1 MVHPAFRIL
10 MFSLLL
16 QVSCGGG
23 PTSPLEMTTL
33 DPSDDHEKIAYY
45 YRHEAALS
53 RQQFEELT
61 DQATVY
67 ERVFGPESDEVAGT
81 RLLVQFYKE
90 VAIEQ
95 DRLAELHMKIW
106 RDRSSN
112 QSMRPKDR

>member
-1 MVHPAFRIL
+1 MVHPAFL
-10 MFSLLL
+10 TLLFSLLL
-16 QVSCGGG
+16 QFGCSGG

-53 RQQFEELT
+53 RQQVEELT
-61 DQATVY
+61 DQAAVY
-67 ERVFGPESDEVAGT
+67 ERVFGPKSDEVAGT
-81 RLLVQFYKE
+81 RLLVQFYQE

-112 QSMRPKDR
+112 QSMRHTNP